1 MNTNLTDWH
10 IALLGPIQYLEKIA
24 IMHCAQYL
32 LIWKFSAIV
41 NENKMD
47 MVITY
52 ILCSFE
58 RIDIEAVPIISDK
71 WIKIVSL
78 RKLNKKIAAVLD
90 VIPVSFYIEYLLD
103 VFSLLC
109 ATHF

>member
-1 MNTNLTDWH
+1 M
-10 IALLGPIQYLEKIA
+10 I
-24 IMHCAQYL
+24 
-32 LIWKFSAIV
+32 
-41 NENKMD
+41 NKMA

-58 RIDIEAVPIISDK
+58 RIDIEVVPIVSDT

-90 VIPVSFYIEYLLD
+90 VSPISFYIEYLLD
-103 VFSLLC
+103 VFLLLC